1 MPQAFDPELAALM
14 PPPLPPSERPAHRLT
29 IAETRAHF
37 DRHVAGPSRAYL
49 EPLLPAESTYTLQ
62 DETMVVVGGE
72 IIVRTVV
79 PVVEDEGETFPV
91 LVNIHG
97 GGWSV
102 GSIGLD
108 DYFLRKLS
116 VDLKLTTVNVEYRLA
131 PEHPFP
137 TAVDDCLAALKWV
150 VQNTLLL
157 KADLTKGFLVGGQSA
172 GANIAAVLAHETQD
186 DPFFAGPGRQLTGQV
201 IREPCVIHPD
211 AYPEELKPSM
221 LSMEENKDMPPLPRS
236 VIELLISYYNPPP
249 TDPRFSP
256 LLYPSHAG
264 VAPAFV
270 QGMELDPLRDDA
282 RAYAAALE
290 AAGVA
295 VRYLEYPGVS
305 QGFHYIYPAIT
316 IAVKVRAE
324 LVQGIQWL
332 LGKKSGSVA

>member
-1 MPQAFDPELAALM
+1 MPTFDPELAALM
-14 PPPLPPSERPAHRLT
+14 PPPPPLSDRPAHRLT

-37 DRHVAGPSRAYL
+37 DHHVAGPFRAYL
-49 EPLLPAESTYTLQ
+49 EPLLPSESTYTLR
-62 DETMVVVGGE
+62 DETVAVEDGE
-72 IIVRTVV
+72 IIVRNVV
-79 PVVEDEGETFPV
+79 PVVEDERETFPV

-116 VDLKLTTVNVEYRLA
+116 VDLKLITVNVQYRLA

-150 VQNTLLL
+150 VQNTPLL
-157 KADLTKGFLVGGQSA
+157 KADLTKGFLVSGQSA
-172 GANIAAVLAHETQD
+172 GANLAAALAHETRD
-186 DPFFAGPGRQLTGQV
+186 DPFFAGPGRQITGQV
-201 IREPCVIHPD
+201 IREPLVIHPD
-211 AYPEELKPSM
+211 AYPEDLKPSL
-221 LSMEENKDMPPLPRS
+221 LSMEGNKYMPPLPRS
-236 VIELLISYYNPPP
+236 VIELLIGYYNPPP
-249 TDPRFSP
+249 TNPRFSP

-264 VAPAFV
+264 VARAFV

-295 VRYLEYPGVS
+295 VRHLEYPGVS
-305 QGFHYIYPAIT
+305 QGFYYIYPAIK
-316 IAVKVRAE
+316 IAAKVREE
-324 LVQGIQWL
+324 LVEGIQWL
-332 LGKKSGSVA
+332 LGQEA